1 MTEPIPV
8 FELGEPGPMRDRLVE
23 AVLAGRKTATSS
35 LRVFYDMEDAW
46 LPRSGDRYQLIDS
59 AREKLGVVEA
69 TTVDIVPLGGV
80 GDDVAVAEGEGF
92 TKALE
97 WRAAHV
103 AFWDRYRDDVR
114 RYLDDPS
121 WVVDDATEVVVEY
134 FRLVSP

>member
-1 MTEPIPV
+1 MTEPIPA

-59 AREKLGVVEA
+59 AHEKLGVVEA

-80 GDDVAVAEGEGF
+80 GDDVALAEGEGF
-92 TKALE
+92 TNALE

-103 AFWDRYRDDVR
+103 AFWDRYRDDVL